1 MSDLGL
7 THIALLVRDLQA
19 SIDFYARYAG
29 MEVVHRHHGHDDPGP
44 GDPHGSNPPTEVA
57 WMSDL
62 TRPFV
67 IVLIQGNHFGIDT
80 PLGPLGHIGVA
91 CESRDEVDRRA
102 ALAAADGYLRKPAA
116 DWGPPVGYWCYLAD
130 PDGNVLELS
139 YGQEVAFTVEGAQ
152 ALLERTTCSAPLKS
166 L

>member
-7 THIALLVRDLQA
+7 THIAFLVLYLRA

-29 MEVVHRHHGHDDPGP
+29 MEVIHRHHGHDDPGP
-44 GDPHGSNPPTEVA
+44 GDPNAADPPTEVA
-57 WMSDL
+57 WLSDL

-67 IVLIQGNHFGIDT
+67 IVLIHGHHFGIDT

-91 CESRDEVDRRA
+91 CASRAEVDRRA
-102 ALAAADGYLRKPAA
+102 ALAQADGYLRRPAT
-116 DWGPPVGYWCYLAD
+116 DSGPPVGYWCYLTD

-139 YGQEVAFTVEGAQ
+139 HG
-152 ALLERTTCSAPLKS
+152 
-166 L
+166 